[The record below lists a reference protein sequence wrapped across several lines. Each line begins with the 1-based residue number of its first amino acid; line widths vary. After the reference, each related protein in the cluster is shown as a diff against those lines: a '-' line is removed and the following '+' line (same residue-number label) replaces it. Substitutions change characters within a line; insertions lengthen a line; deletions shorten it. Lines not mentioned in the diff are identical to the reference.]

1 MALRALGELILHPE
15 ANMTTVTQTTSNTI
29 ISLLG
34 TVQGAATAVAKTV
47 DSATSS
53 IDILDR
59 YVQRAKMRQIKSHT
73 VEDEHWERNLLL
85 SASRA
90 QEKIE
95 TDLVREYSN
104 DPARAQRF
112 NAILAS
118 LEAKLAVPA

>member
-1 MALRALGELILHPE
+1 
-15 ANMTTVTQTTSNTI
+15 MTTVTQTTSNTI

-53 IDILDR
+53 IDILVR

-73 VEDEHWERNLLL
+73 VEDEHWERNLVL

-112 NAILAS
+112 NAILAA
-118 LEAKLAVPA
+118 LEAKLAPVPA